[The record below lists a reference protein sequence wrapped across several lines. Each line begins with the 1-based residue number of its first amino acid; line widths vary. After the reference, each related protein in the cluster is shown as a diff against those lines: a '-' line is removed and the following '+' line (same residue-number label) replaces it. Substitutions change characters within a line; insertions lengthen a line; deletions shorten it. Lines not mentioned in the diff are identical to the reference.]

1 MSKVDELLAEVFGAP
16 TEFDCARCGKSAPI
30 AEVELD
36 ARCTPV
42 CRACYLDDVPEEDV
56 QGALHDVSAADSRRA
71 KDPTISR
78 NRRRRPQ

>member
-1 MSKVDELLAEVFGAP
+1 MSKVDELLAEIFGEP
-16 TEFDCARCGKSAPI
+16 TTFDCARCGKSAPI

-36 ARCTPV
+36 VRCAPV
-42 CRACYLDDVPEEDV
+42 CCACYLDDVPEEDV

-78 NRRRRPQ
+78 N